1 MRTPSQL
8 ACSDV
13 TVVWDCAC
21 RQDRIVPEDLSELL
35 LCQTGIS
42 VSMGITD
49 VRSCGLTC
57 GRVLQTTDELR
68 MLRTLCAGV
77 AHNKILAKFAS
88 GMHKPAQQTIVTLEC
103 VPGLM
108 AATPIPKLRQLG
120 GKFGE
125 EIMHA
130 LQISTVGEH
139 HPHSILAMQPQ
150 LQALASPSACR
161 APLKHVHRIGLSVHW
176 VAKF

>member
-1 MRTPSQL
+1 M
-8 ACSDV
+8 
-13 TVVWDCAC
+13 
-21 RQDRIVPEDLSELL
+21 
-35 LCQTGIS
+35 
-42 VSMGITD
+42 
-49 VRSCGLTC
+49 
-57 GRVLQTTDELR
+57 
-68 MLRTLCAGV
+68 

-130 LQISTVGEH
+130 LQISTVGER
-139 HPHSILAMQPQ
+139 PHFACTAPIACAGEALGTQSF
-150 LQALASPSACR
+150 LASLVRSEALQRCWCVRWPVMGA
-161 APLKHVHRIGLSVHW
+161 ALL
-176 VAKF
+176 

>member
-1 MRTPSQL
+1 MAP
-8 ACSDV
+8 
-13 TVVWDCAC
+13 
-21 RQDRIVPEDLSELL
+21 
-35 LCQTGIS
+35 
-42 VSMGITD
+42 
-49 VRSCGLTC
+49 
-57 GRVLQTTDELR
+57 
-68 MLRTLCAGV
+68 CAGV

-130 LQISTVGEH
+130 LQISTVGEGL
-139 HPHSILAMQPQ
+139 PTP
-150 LQALASPSACR
+150 ALCPLCSDCMCR
-161 APLKHVHRIGLSVHW
+161 
-176 VAKF
+176 

>member
-1 MRTPSQL
+1 MSFSALPAHLPYLHTCLSTKSNPTPEGTSPLTQL
-8 ACSDV
+8 
-13 TVVWDCAC
+13 
-21 RQDRIVPEDLSELL
+21 VP
-35 LCQTGIS
+35 CT
-42 VSMGITD
+42 
-49 VRSCGLTC
+49 
-57 GRVLQTTDELR
+57 
-68 MLRTLCAGV
+68 AGV

-130 LQISTVGEH
+130 LHISTVGEECSVPKLSLETH
-139 HPHSILAMQPQ
+139 HPPSEVSYSGIDMHR
-150 LQALASPSACR
+150 ALGSRGAPHAEVCKGCSSDQGVTHGVARICR
-161 APLKHVHRIGLSVHW
+161 
-176 VAKF
+176 